1 MDDIEDMLNRI
12 EKVAAMYQRQY
23 RGDMA
28 SWFSYLSLSP
38 RAFQDTAK
46 LPCFVL
52 PAARSARFFDR
63 DDVIEKIEKH
73 FQDGDSTSSLH
84 SLALHGMGGVGKS
97 HVAMKYIEMKQRAKD
112 FDAIFWVN
120 AENPVSI
127 QQSFTDIALRLKL
140 PDIRPATHDE
150 NRMILK
156 GWLQQTGTSDMAPKP
171 A

>member
-1 MDDIEDMLNRI
+1 
-12 EKVAAMYQRQY
+12 MYQRQY

-28 SWFSYLSLSP
+28 SWFSLSP

-52 PAARSARFFDR
+52 PSTRSARFFDR

-73 FQDGDSTSSLH
+73 FQDDDSTSSLR

-97 HVAMKYIEMKQRAKD
+97 HVAMKYLETKQRAKD

-120 AENPVSI
+120 AENPV
-127 QQSFTDIALRLKL
+127 LKL
-140 PDIRPATHDE
+140 PDIKPATHDE

-156 GWLQQTGTSDMAPKP
+156 GWLQQTGTLSRAPSLP
-171 A
+171 SY

>member
-12 EKVAAMYQRQY
+12 EKVAAMYQRHH
-23 RGDMA
+23 RSDMA

-38 RAFQDTAK
+38 RAFQDTAT

-52 PAARSARFFDR
+52 PPTKSARFFDR
-63 DDVIEKIEKH
+63 DDIIEKIEKH
-73 FQDGDSTSSLH
+73 FQGGDSASSLR

-97 HVAMKYIEMKQRAKD
+97 HVAMKYIEMKKRAKD
-112 FDAIFWVN
+112 FDAIFWIN

-127 QQSFTDIALRLKL
+127 QQSFTSIALSLKL

-150 NRMILK
+150 KIE
-156 GWLQQTGTSDMAPKP
+156 
-171 A
+171 